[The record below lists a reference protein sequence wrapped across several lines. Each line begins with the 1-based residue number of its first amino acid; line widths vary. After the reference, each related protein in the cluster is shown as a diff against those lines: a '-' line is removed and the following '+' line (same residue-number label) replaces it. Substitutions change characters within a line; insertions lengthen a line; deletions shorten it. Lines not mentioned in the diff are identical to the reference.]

1 MGKLL
6 DSLTPKLEEFIVK
19 QHIFFVGTA
28 MKEGRV
34 NVSPKGMDTFKVI
47 SKNKVI
53 WLNLTGSGNETATHI
68 QESNRMTIMFCSFE
82 GKPLILRLYGK
93 AKAYHPRD
101 TQFHDYL
108 KEFSE
113 TTGARQI
120 FELDIDNLFESF
132 DTLYFIHTTRDTNN
146 RIIIES
152 AWYDKNIEIIKPMPL
167 PKDSIDYRYED
178 MKVNV
183 SGSAVSVKDAFP
195 GEKLKIWEVSH
206 FSPQAAYRFFDTT
219 SAINYLNNEFAFES
233 FKFTIALEWT
243 CRNFSRF

>member
-1 MGKLL
+1 MGKQQ
-6 DSLTPKLEEFIVK
+6 DSLTPKLEAFIAK

-93 AKAYHPRD
+93 AIAYHPRD
-101 TQFHDYL
+101 LKFHEYL

-113 TTGARQI
+113 TAGARQV
-120 FELDIDNLFESF
+120 FELDVDLVQTSCGFAVPF
-132 DTLYFIHTTRDTNN
+132 MDFIEERTQLKK
-146 RIIIES
+146 S
-152 AWYDKNIEIIKPMPL
+152 ALKKGTEGLKTYWKDKN
-167 PKDSIDYRYED
+167 SISLDGH
-178 MKVNV
+178 KTN
-183 SGSAVSVKDAFP
+183 
-195 GEKLKIWEVSH
+195 I
-206 FSPQAAYRFFDTT
+206 
-219 SAINYLNNEFAFES
+219 
-233 FKFTIALEWT
+233 
-243 CRNFSRF
+243 